1 MLFMT
6 RSLVALILTL
16 ILTAPLRATT
26 CGTPLPANAVVTPAC
41 TWIVEQWD
49 PGVWLDNLGQLW
61 SKVTGSSKAVI
72 VGWIGK
78 W

>member
-1 MLFMT
+1 MNRGL
-6 RSLVALILTL
+6 LVLALTL
-16 ILTAPLRATT
+16 LLATPARATT
-26 CGTPLPANAVVTPAC
+26 CGTPLPPQAVVTPAC

-61 SKVTGSSKAVI
+61 AKIAGTSKAAI
-72 VGWIGK
+72 VGLIGR